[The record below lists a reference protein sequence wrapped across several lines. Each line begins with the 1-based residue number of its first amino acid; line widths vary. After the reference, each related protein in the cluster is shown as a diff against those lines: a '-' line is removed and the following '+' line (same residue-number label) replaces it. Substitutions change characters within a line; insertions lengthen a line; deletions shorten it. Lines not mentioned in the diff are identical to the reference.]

1 MQTMHRQVLAFMLL
15 IGVLASNAHADIH
28 QECAL
33 HEPKIQAVCEKE
45 QDKQAAVTL
54 NKLMLYSLSHPRSQ
68 EEFESAVKWK
78 NSWRGIVNQCLQF
91 KSQSEYGN
99 CMAVNM
105 QRFTRIFM
113 SQYPKA
119 DLQADSEKLRIQ
131 ALDRIKLLITESKKR
146 SDECLEEA
154 IRKSDNRS
162 SAPIEAGRTAFTN
175 CRAKIHTY
183 MRLASDTYVIDDF
196 LLPSSLTT
204 EESLADTEEH
214 IYSNDMLSQLVIDA
228 RAKSPRNTKAD
239 TTKSNTKPIKTKPVK
254 DKRPVQ

>member
-1 MQTMHRQVLAFMLL
+1 MLRQVFAFMFLM
-15 IGVLASNAHADIH
+15 GALASNAQADIN

-33 HEPKIQAVCEKE
+33 RDPRIQAVCEKE
-45 QDKQAAVTL
+45 QEKQAAVTL
-54 NKLMLYSLSHPRSQ
+54 SKLMLYSLSQPRSQ

-91 KSQSEYGN
+91 KSQVEYGN
-99 CMAVNM
+99 CMTVNM

-146 SDECLEEA
+146 SDECLDEA
-154 IRKSDNRS
+154 IRKMDNRS
-162 SAPIEAGRTAFTN
+162 SAPIEAGRLAFTN

-196 LLPSSLTT
+196 LLPSSMTT
-204 EESLADTEEH
+204 EESLADTEDH
-214 IYSNDMLSQLVIDA
+214 IYSNDMLSQLVVDA
-228 RAKSPRNTKAD
+228 RAKNARNTKVD
-239 TTKSNTKPIKTKPVK
+239 TTKSTMKPTKTKPAK
-254 DKRPVQ
+254 DKHPVQ

>member
-1 MQTMHRQVLAFMLL
+1 MFRPILL
-15 IGVLASNAHADIH
+15 IALIISFFTSKTFADIH

-54 NKLMLYSLSHPRSQ
+54 NKLMLYSLSQPRSQ

-91 KSQSEYGN
+91 KSQTEYGN
-99 CMAVNM
+99 CMTVNM

-146 SDECLEEA
+146 SDECLDEA
-154 IRKSDNRS
+154 IRKMDNRS
-162 SAPIEAGRTAFTN
+162 SAPIEAGRLAFTN

-204 EESLADTEEH
+204 EESLADTEQH
-214 IYSNDMLSQLVIDA
+214 IYSNEMLSQLVIDA

-239 TTKSNTKPIKTKPVK
+239 TTKSNTKPTKTKPAK
-254 DKRPVQ
+254 DKPPVQ